1 MPYVDSGK
9 AVYPSIFFS
18 SKEKEL
24 KRMDTLY
31 RFGEVSD
38 FHVNG
43 FNVIYKSWPINLSLW
58 IKLEYTHAY
67 TFKIQQRVVIKNGQ
81 LSNFGLCRLETI
93 RGVNY
98 HIPISLL

>member
-43 FNVIYKSWPINLSLW
+43 FNVIYKSWPIDLSLW

-67 TFKIQQRVVIKNGQ
+67 TSKKNKE
-81 LSNFGLCRLETI
+81 SWSKM
-93 RGVNY
+93 VNC
-98 HIPISLL
+98 IILACADLKLFVG